1 MTITG
6 HFTLFETDYKG
17 SDGNFYTFYRVAVNG
32 KSYDKDISAYLD
44 VILTKKAQETIKGIT
59 PKKSK
64 SGATWRNIE
73 VVNGWLTAI
82 KGREKD
88 DRNRVKFMI
97 HELKETKKDEEVK
110 R

>member
-17 SDGNFYTFYRVAVNG
+17 SDGNFYTFYRVADHA
-32 KSYDKDISAYLD
+32 KAYDKDISAYLG
-44 VILTKKAQETIKGIT
+44 VLLTKKAQETIQGIT